1 MEQHDNGARKDLVKY
16 RIRSAKEDLKSAQIL
31 LEAGSLKA
39 ANNRAYYAIF
49 HAINAIHAL
58 HGAGYKRHKDAIA
71 NFNKEYVKTEI
82 FPREIGR
89 RISEAEEIRHASD
102 YDDFYIAT
110 VDEAKRQIETADM
123 FLTLVETYC
132 QEQLGDQISP
142 KLLMRYRNSVRVTEL
157 KKVVVTTTLEVRTPS
172 CPIFLDMM

>member
-1 MEQHDNGARKDLVKY
+1 MEQHDNGTRKDLVKY

-82 FPREIGR
+82 FPREIG
-89 RISEAEEIRHASD
+89 
-102 YDDFYIAT
+102 
-110 VDEAKRQIETADM
+110 
-123 FLTLVETYC
+123 
-132 QEQLGDQISP
+132 
-142 KLLMRYRNSVRVTEL
+142 
-157 KKVVVTTTLEVRTPS
+157 
-172 CPIFLDMM
+172 